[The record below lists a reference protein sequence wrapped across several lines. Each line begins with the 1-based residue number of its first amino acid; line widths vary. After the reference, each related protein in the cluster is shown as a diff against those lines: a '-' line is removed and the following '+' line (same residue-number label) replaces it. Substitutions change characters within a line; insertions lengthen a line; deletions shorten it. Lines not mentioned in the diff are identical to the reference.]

1 MAAGSTHA
9 DAEETDDN
17 LDIVGAS
24 LIASLLG
31 SFRLASLK
39 HGIEAHQVSSSEASN
54 RSRDYTHFVSMED
67 KLQTVL

>member
-1 MAAGSTHA
+1 MAARSTHA
-9 DAEETDDN
+9 DTEEIDDN

>member
-24 LIASLLG
+24 LLG
-31 SFRLASLK
+31 SFRLASVK